1 LLPDIACSGISISR
15 RRIRYASDDMVIN
28 DARKTNADVTTTSS
42 IVDPF
47 FLPSNHRRYPARPGL
62 RRIIERQF
70 RSV

>member
-1 LLPDIACSGISISR
+1 MQQQHQQQTGG
-15 RRIRYASDDMVIN
+15 YATSDDVVIN

-47 FLPSNHRRYPARPGL
+47 LLPSNHRRYPARPGL
-62 RRIIERQF
+62 GTIIERQF